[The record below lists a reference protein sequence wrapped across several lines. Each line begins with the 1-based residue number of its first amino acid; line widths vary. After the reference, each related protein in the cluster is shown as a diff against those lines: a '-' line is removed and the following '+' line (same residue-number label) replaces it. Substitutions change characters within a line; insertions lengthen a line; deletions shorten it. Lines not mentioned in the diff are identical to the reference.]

1 MLVLALLFPVGL
13 MIFDP
18 TLMFER
24 GWEQYVGTGIY
35 FWAVVTLGRELVRIW
50 RNEQAF
56 EDAPLLLKRVNAAMA
71 RGSSRDGSSLTSVI
85 ADDDS
90 RILPLRVRQLTS
102 FLKESR
108 SPSVTQLMEVNREG
122 SGLDQ
127 EQMAG
132 RFTLTRYILYL
143 LPVIG
148 FIGTVE
154 GISKA
159 LMNISKVLP
168 MVKNLD
174 GFLTNLTSV
183 TAALQIA
190 FDSTLLALFLSAAL
204 MLVQTL
210 VFRRSEDLLARVDRW
225 VVEHVLPHVGTDN
238 PLAEQLIEAIGP
250 QLDEMGNKL
259 ARVLEPAVRLSHE
272 QTDKLGESLRE
283 PIGQFARE
291 MERLP
296 EALDLL
302 QAGCRHDRAHRSRP
316 GGDRLGERV
325 AAARG
330 GRARS
335 NRDAARSDALVARR
349 ARGNQARAGAGRGVD
364 RHAGR
369 FVVGGL
375 RAVEPRHAGTVGA
388 ELDQPQGCPGNVE
401 REHGTGQFALSK
413 HRQEAL
419 RRTDTNP
426 ASHRPESDPGGLTDL
441 ECLKREWEVCMRR
454 SRRGGGSS
462 SEFGSSGEDSFV
474 AVVVTKLTGALLF
487 ILLLTMVIM
496 ALLPKAVDLE
506 N

>member
-56 EDAPLLLKRVNAAMA
+56 EDAPLLLKRVNAALA
-71 RGSSRDGSSLTSVI
+71 RVGPGDSFSATSVI

-102 FLKESR
+102 FLRESR

-210 VFRRSEDLLARVDRW
+210 VFRRSEDILARVDRW

-238 PLAEQLIEAIGP
+238 PLADQLTEVIGK
-250 QLDEMGNKL
+250 QLDELGTKL
-259 ARVLEPAVRLSHE
+259 ARVLEPAVQALHE
-272 QTDKLGESLRE
+272 QTDKLGESLRV
-283 PIGQFARE
+283 PIGQFTRE

-296 EALDLL
+296 DAFYSFKQGADSIGRIGADLEAIGSASESLRRGVATLGRIETLL
-302 QAGCRHDRAHRSRP
+302 GQMPSSHAE
-316 GGDRLGERV
+316 LEEIK
-325 AAARG
+325 RG
-330 GRARS
+330 
-335 NRDAARSDALVARR
+335 LE
-349 ARGNQARAGAGRGVD
+349 RAGASIDTLAGSWSAAYERSSRATQEQLARSLTSLKDALEMLNVSMEQGNSLYRNIVKKLFDERHEPGV
-364 RHAGR
+364 
-369 FVVGGL
+369 
-375 RAVEPRHAGTVGA
+375 
-388 ELDQPQGCPGNVE
+388 
-401 REHGTGQFALSK
+401 
-413 HRQEAL
+413 
-419 RRTDTNP
+419 
-426 ASHRPESDPGGLTDL
+426 HRPESI
-441 ECLKREWEVCMRR
+441 K
-454 SRRGGGSS
+454 
-462 SEFGSSGEDSFV
+462 V
-474 AVVVTKLTGALLF
+474 A
-487 ILLLTMVIM
+487 
-496 ALLPKAVDLE
+496 
-506 N
+506 